1 VISWLNQTSKLAF
14 PFASGYFGSVY
25 RVRVVR
31 SNERCVLKTVK
42 DASMAGLMLDEV
54 RLINKLSSEFIVRYI
69 GVCTRSKDEAV
80 MMMVAYCLNQSG
92 PKH

>member
-1 VISWLNQTSKLAF
+1 
-14 PFASGYFGSVY
+14 
-25 RVRVVR
+25 
-31 SNERCVLKTVK
+31 
-42 DASMAGLMLDEV
+42 MAGLMLDEV